1 MNQTE
6 ILPVF
11 YKTNKTGQG
20 LPYQETL
27 KRVIEKTKDKTRIY
41 VFIGENVA
49 LLSLMQ
55 LLGDMHDRNQFNLD
69 ENIILAVDNSDDD
82 MEEESECHKFL
93 APPWSDA
100 LSHIKSGSDT
110 ERLHQLYRSVLRI
123 VPSVEAFRVKK

>member
-20 LPYQETL
+20 LPYKETL

-82 MEEESECHKFL
+82 MEEESENK
-93 APPWSDA
+93 
-100 LSHIKSGSDT
+100 SH
-110 ERLHQLYRSVLRI
+110 
-123 VPSVEAFRVKK
+123 